1 MLLHP
6 TRRLGPSHL
15 WRSPSSWKRAKTA
28 RPTTVTEIQGKRPR
42 LGQQKPPPGR
52 WCHGRAQ
59 APPPQRPWRIASR
72 DGKGGGERKGGREGE
87 REREKHRQRERETRT
102 NFVEP
107 AAPRHGCDR
116 TRRCCAVRRWRHD
129 DPGGGGGMASRV
141 VSSPPP
147 PVAPPEPKG
156 PGSKSRPSA
165 AGRNVSCWRAS
176 FEAYDP
182 LAELAP
188 APRGAAATS
197 EAVWYQIQENNGLEA
212 RPVGLCNQRRL

>member
-1 MLLHP
+1 
-6 TRRLGPSHL
+6 
-15 WRSPSSWKRAKTA
+15 
-28 RPTTVTEIQGKRPR
+28 
-42 LGQQKPPPGR
+42 
-52 WCHGRAQ
+52 
-59 APPPQRPWRIASR
+59 
-72 DGKGGGERKGGREGE
+72 
-87 REREKHRQRERETRT
+87 
-102 NFVEP
+102 
-107 AAPRHGCDR
+107 
-116 TRRCCAVRRWRHD
+116 
-129 DPGGGGGMASRV
+129 MASRV

>member
-1 MLLHP
+1 
-6 TRRLGPSHL
+6 
-15 WRSPSSWKRAKTA
+15 
-28 RPTTVTEIQGKRPR
+28 
-42 LGQQKPPPGR
+42 
-52 WCHGRAQ
+52 
-59 APPPQRPWRIASR
+59 
-72 DGKGGGERKGGREGE
+72 
-87 REREKHRQRERETRT
+87 
-102 NFVEP
+102 
-107 AAPRHGCDR
+107 
-116 TRRCCAVRRWRHD
+116 
-129 DPGGGGGMASRV
+129 MASRV
-141 VSSPPP
+141 VISPPP

-188 APRGAAATS
+188 ATRGAAATS